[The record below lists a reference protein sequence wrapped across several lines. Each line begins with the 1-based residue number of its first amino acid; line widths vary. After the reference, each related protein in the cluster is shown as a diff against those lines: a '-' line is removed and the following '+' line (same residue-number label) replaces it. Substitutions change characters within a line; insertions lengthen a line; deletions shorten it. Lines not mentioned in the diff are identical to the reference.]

1 MNVNVVNTA
10 GKCRAFAKGLAL
22 APALRFPTRKLRR
35 KHKKQPLSR
44 KICERNWN
52 VQINLKRE
60 KKKVGKENSR
70 PFRRKDSRMGILSFF
85 LQLYRKGSTLLK
97 HCDWLACVGVGNSC
111 ETNLV
116 LTAWKHATKPLQSS
130 YIRRRL
136 TAKFHLSVYQGCYF
150 SM

>member
-22 APALRFPTRKLRR
+22 APALRFPIRKLRR
-35 KHKKQPLSR
+35 KHKKQSLSR

-70 PFRRKDSRMGILSFF
+70 PFRRKDSRLGILHVF
-85 LQLYRKGSTLLK
+85 LSLTLPKRFYASKTLRLIGLCGCWWLVWDKFGSDSLKACHQTLTIFV
-97 HCDWLACVGVGNSC
+97 H
-111 ETNLV
+111 T
-116 LTAWKHATKPLQSS
+116 
-130 YIRRRL
+130 
-136 TAKFHLSVYQGCYF
+136 
-150 SM
+150 